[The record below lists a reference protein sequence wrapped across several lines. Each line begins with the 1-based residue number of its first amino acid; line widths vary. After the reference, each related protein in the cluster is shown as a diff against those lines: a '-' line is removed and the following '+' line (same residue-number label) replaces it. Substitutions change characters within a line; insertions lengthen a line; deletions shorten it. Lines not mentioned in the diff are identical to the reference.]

1 VPFQQEA
8 CSGSDSGSVKKE
20 QLPGSTS
27 LQKMTYIAPCLGVSS
42 SFFPPE
48 IPPCL
53 PRFSPSSHFQCGLSS
68 YSHYLGLSWSKKKM
82 GEIRYPLTFLEEVE
96 IYFRSELIK
105 ATFFS
110 YSRFSVKSLVP

>member
-1 VPFQQEA
+1 
-8 CSGSDSGSVKKE
+8 
-20 QLPGSTS
+20 
-27 LQKMTYIAPCLGVSS
+27 
-42 SFFPPE
+42 
-48 IPPCL
+48 
-53 PRFSPSSHFQCGLSS
+53 
-68 YSHYLGLSWSKKKM
+68 M